1 MKNRIVSL
9 IVSLFF
15 ICEAIMFIFLFFNCI
30 DNYHKYNITYED
42 LNYEKLT
49 FDRYEQIVRIKSG
62 DTYEI
67 YFVEYDDPFE
77 IDGITEREL
86 DKKQLDYLE
95 SGDKV

>member
-15 ICEAIMFIFLFFNCI
+15 ICEAIMFIFLFINCI
-30 DNYHKYNITYED
+30 DNYQKYNITYED

-67 YFVEYDDPFE
+67 YFVEYDDSQPCF
-77 IDGITEREL
+77 ISINHNLPAIKSTKIL
-86 DKKQLDYLE
+86 
-95 SGDKV
+95 